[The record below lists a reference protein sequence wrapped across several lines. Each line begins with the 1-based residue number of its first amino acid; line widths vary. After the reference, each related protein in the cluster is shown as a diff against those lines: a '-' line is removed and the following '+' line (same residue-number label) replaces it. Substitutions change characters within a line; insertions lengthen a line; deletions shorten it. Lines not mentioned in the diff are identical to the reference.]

1 MRGRVTF
8 ERVVMERC
16 RLVAWNDHHRVLT
29 EFQSANALPREI
41 LHLVEIERER
51 GKCRRSR
58 RGSLVTNLQR
68 L

>member
-8 ERVVMERC
+8 ERVVMEHC
-16 RLVAWNDHHRVLT
+16 HSVAWNDRHRVLT
-29 EFQSANALPREI
+29 AFESANALPREM

-58 RGSLVTNLQR
+58 RESLVVNLQR